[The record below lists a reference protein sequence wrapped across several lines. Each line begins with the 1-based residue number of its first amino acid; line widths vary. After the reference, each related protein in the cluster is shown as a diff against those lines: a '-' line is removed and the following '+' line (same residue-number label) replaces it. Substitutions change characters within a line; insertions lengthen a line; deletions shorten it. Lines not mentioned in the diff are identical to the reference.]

1 MKKLCLSIVLLM
13 ASSSVFA
20 NEFIPYYGNNPF
32 LFCKIGVPQDCWR
45 PVNPATGDYQVVN
58 RKCFNPY
65 SANLFARVCKQAFL
79 DGKLGDADLGGEPP
93 APTTDSKGASSTSR
107 DPARI
112 DK

>member
-1 MKKLCLSIVLLM
+1 MKKLCLSIVLLA
-13 ASSSVFA
+13 ASSSAFA

-45 PVNPATGDYQVVN
+45 PVNAATGEYKVVN

-65 SANLFARVCKQAFL
+65 SANLFSRVCKQAFPN
-79 DGKLGDADLGGEPP
+79 GMPAGDLGGEPP
-93 APTTDSKGASSTSR
+93 APTADTKGASSTSR